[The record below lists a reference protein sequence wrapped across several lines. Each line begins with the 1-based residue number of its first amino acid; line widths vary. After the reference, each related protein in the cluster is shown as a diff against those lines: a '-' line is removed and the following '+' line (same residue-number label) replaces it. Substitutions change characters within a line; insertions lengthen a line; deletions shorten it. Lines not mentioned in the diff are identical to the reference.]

1 MERRP
6 FIATSSRSTRIHTR
20 VYNYTYI
27 YEFRRGREVI
37 NEKLPTVVFLRH
49 SRIDLKMC
57 SITSLI
63 CKVYKL
69 CIVWGTFKISLS
81 I

>member
-6 FIATSSRSTRIHTR
+6 SIATSSRSTRIHTR
-20 VYNYTYI
+20 VYNNYTYI

-37 NEKLPTVVFLRH
+37 NEKLPTVFLRH
-49 SRIDLKMC
+49 SRIDLNIC
-57 SITSLI
+57 SIISLI

-69 CIVWGTFKISLS
+69 CIV
-81 I
+81 